1 MTISQNEQLMEKTMK
16 RTSHISSETR
26 ELTDKELNKITSA
39 MGECVRAQSI
49 NVSNIIQK
57 NLKAEFASR
66 RKTVPMP
73 VKARKSVA
81 A

>member
-1 MTISQNEQLMEKTMK
+1 MENTMK
-16 RTSHISSETR
+16 RTSHVSSETR

-39 MGECVRAQSI
+39 MGDSVRAQSK
-49 NVSNIIQK
+49 NVTSIIQE

-66 RKTVPMP
+66 RKTVSMSAE
-73 VKARKSVA
+73 ARKSVA